1 MQLNQKIRFYGVN
14 ASEIRN
20 KDLADKALGIEARD
34 WLRNVISG
42 KWIVLT
48 TIRDGSGKFGRTLGT
63 VCRDGRN
70 VIGEMLDRLD
80 PQIWETADI
89 LQIYR

>member
-1 MQLNQKIRFYGVN
+1 MLDKLDLDVGEAIDILDREVFAVIH
-14 ASEIRN
+14 ELP
-20 KDLADKALGIEARD
+20 LAD
-34 WLRNVISG
+34 
-42 KWIVLT
+42 
-48 TIRDGSGKFGRTLGT
+48 
-63 VCRDGRN
+63 